1 VTRWER
7 IKNWCTVDRCVD
19 LIMDAILLFWE
30 VITSPILIVMRL
42 ARYVLGRWVIEGL
55 KNKIKK
61 LVHWLKNKPIWV
73 SFIIG
78 PVAVIILFY
87 TLVAIWLG
95 GEMLKPEI
103 WKQDDIIVDNPE

>member
-1 VTRWER
+1 MSLNSASRSWKSDPVGT
-7 IKNWCTVDRCVD
+7 
-19 LIMDAILLFWE
+19 
-30 VITSPILIVMRL
+30 
-42 ARYVLGRWVIEGL
+42 Y
-55 KNKIKK
+55 KK
-61 LVHWLKNKPIWV
+61 LVYSGSLRRLNNGR
-73 SFIIG
+73 IG

>member
-1 VTRWER
+1 
-7 IKNWCTVDRCVD
+7 
-19 LIMDAILLFWE
+19 MDAILLFWE

-61 LVHWLKNKPIWV
+61 LIHWLKTKPIWL

-78 PVAVIILFY
+78 PVAVII
-87 TLVAIWLG
+87 WLG
-95 GEMLKPEI
+95 GEMLRPEI

>member
-1 VTRWER
+1 
-7 IKNWCTVDRCVD
+7 
-19 LIMDAILLFWE
+19 MFWE

-42 ARYVLGRWVIEGL
+42 ARYVLGRWVIGGL

-61 LVHWLKNKPIWV
+61 LIHWLKTKPIWV

-78 PVAVIILFY
+78 PITVIILFY
-87 TLVAIWLG
+87 TLVAIWLV

-103 WKQDDIIVDNPE
+103 WKEDDIIVDNPE

>member
-1 VTRWER
+1 MTRWER

-61 LVHWLKNKPIWV
+61 LIHWLKTKPIWV

-78 PVAVIILFY
+78 PITVIILFY
-87 TLVAIWLG
+87 TLVAIWLV

-103 WKQDDIIVDNPE
+103 WKEDDIIVDNPE

>member
-1 VTRWER
+1 MTRWER
-7 IKNWCTVDRCVD
+7 IKTWCTVDRCVD

-61 LVHWLKNKPIWV
+61 LIHWLKTKPIWV

-78 PVAVIILFY
+78 PITVIILFY
-87 TLVAIWLG
+87 TLVAIWLV

-103 WKQDDIIVDNPE
+103 WKEDDIIVDNPE

>member
-1 VTRWER
+1 
-7 IKNWCTVDRCVD
+7 
-19 LIMDAILLFWE
+19 MDAILLFWE

-42 ARYVLGRWVIEGL
+42 ARYVLGRWVVEGL

-61 LVHWLKNKPIWV
+61 LIHWLKTKPIWV

-78 PVAVIILFY
+78 PITVIILFY
-87 TLVAIWLG
+87 TLVAIWLV

-103 WKQDDIIVDNPE
+103 WKEDDIIVDNPE

>member
-1 VTRWER
+1 
-7 IKNWCTVDRCVD
+7 
-19 LIMDAILLFWE
+19 MDAILLFWE

-61 LVHWLKNKPIWV
+61 LIHWLKTKPIWV

-78 PVAVIILFY
+78 PITVIILFY
-87 TLVAIWLG
+87 TLVAIWLV

-103 WKQDDIIVDNPE
+103 WKEDDIIVDNPE